1 MACAYARARVC
12 SICQKP
18 CRIQTIAIE
27 PARTLRIH
35 LRGVTREL
43 SRLTR
48 SRVAYAGDHDSIAG
62 SGTLIQPMYSR
73 CLSTHHAQ
81 GANSQIPSALH
92 ASVLTLG
99 GGELLLVT

>member
-1 MACAYARARVC
+1 MSFAFCRAQSRR
-12 SICQKP
+12 ICQQP
-18 CRIQTIAIE
+18 SRMQTIAIAT
-27 PARTLRIH
+27 ARTLRIH
-35 LRGVTREL
+35 LRGVTREI
-43 SRLTR
+43 SRVTR

-99 GGELLLVT
+99 AE